1 MADNRFLLT
10 PNLAKLMASLETEI
24 TGVLLCGGQGRRLG
38 HQNKPLLEKDGRAM
52 FRQILDAHRTHL
64 LAWLISANRDLDLYE
79 AAGYRVI
86 ADAAGSAGPL
96 SGIATAAAQAE
107 TPWLYVLAGDTPQLD
122 PSILTLLAKHRCG
135 HSALVARND
144 RDPPRFPLLVK
155 TDVAA
160 RLGENL
166 PAGSLSL
173 GGWLAAIGALSISV
187 PPTSS
192 FGTNINTP
200 EDLAQ
205 WRALEENHETQNP

>member
-1 MADNRFLLT
+1 
-10 PNLAKLMASLETEI
+10 
-24 TGVLLCGGQGRRLG
+24 
-38 HQNKPLLEKDGRAM
+38 M

-64 LAWLISANRDLDLYE
+64 LTWLISANRDLDLYE
-79 AAGYRVI
+79 TAGYRVI
-86 ADAAGSAGPL
+86 ADAAGSSAGPL

-122 PSILTLLAKHRCG
+122 PSILTLLAKHRRG

-144 RDPPRFPLLVK
+144 RTPSLS
-155 TDVAA
+155 
-160 RLGENL
+160 
-166 PAGSLSL
+166 PAGQNGRCGKARGESAGGFLKPR
-173 GGWLAAIGALSISV
+173 GWLAAIGALSISV